1 MAACLFIHIVY
12 TIRHKPL
19 LESLLDTTYRDY
31 ITSGYTNNRGGNTRG
46 YISRVRISNGLEHIL
61 ITIKNLF
68 KQYDNLTVL
77 NDINIEVFDNEVFG
91 LLGPNGAGKTTLI
104 HILATLIK
112 PTAGTATVN
121 GYDIIKNPSEVR
133 SSIGI
138 VFQAPSSDDMLT
150 GYENLKLHSL
160 LYAVPKELRE
170 KRISEVLELVGL
182 TNRKDDQVKKYSG
195 GMRRRLEIARGLLHK
210 PTVIFLDEPTLGLDP
225 SSREVMWKYINRL
238 VKDEKITLILTTHY
252 MEEADFLCDRI
263 GIIDKGMIIALDS
276 PTQLKEQLGGEIIEM
291 ELANKHVDKE
301 DIGRVLK
308 QCNFVRK
315 VELDAKNGNVLIY
328 VDDASHNLPAIL
340 KILDKTNSAEV
351 ESVEL
356 RSPTL
361 NDVFLKFAQRH
372 VTKKQGQDEDED
384 DSEGGFMEK
393 YAQYGNK

>member
-1 MAACLFIHIVY
+1 M
-12 TIRHKPL
+12 
-19 LESLLDTTYRDY
+19 
-31 ITSGYTNNRGGNTRG
+31 
-46 YISRVRISNGLEHIL
+46 

-68 KQYDNLTVL
+68 KQYDNVTVL

-160 LYAVPKELRE
+160 LYAVPKDIRE

-182 TNRKDDQVKKYSG
+182 SNRKDDQVKKYSG

-238 VKDEKITLILTTHY
+238 VKEEKITLILTTHY

-263 GIIDKGMIIALDS
+263 GIIDKGMIIAVDS
-276 PTQLKEQLGGEIIEM
+276 PSQLKERLGGEVIEL
-291 ELANKHVDKE
+291 ELANKHINKE
-301 DIGRVLK
+301 NIDSILE
-308 QCNFVRK
+308 QCNFVHK
-315 VELDAKNGNVLIY
+315 VELDAKKGTLLIY
-328 VDDASHNLPAIL
+328 VDDSSHNLPAIL
-340 KILDKTNSAEV
+340 KILDNTNSILV
-351 ESVEL
+351 ESVKL

-372 VTKKQGQDEDED
+372 IARRQGKDEDED
-384 DSEGGFMEK
+384 DSEGGFMER

>member
-1 MAACLFIHIVY
+1 MIELNGLVKRFGDLIAV
-12 TIRHKPL
+12 
-19 LESLLDTTYRDY
+19 D
-31 ITSGYTNNRGGNTRG
+31 
-46 YISRVRISNGLEHIL
+46 RISLHIPQGE
-61 ITIKNLF
+61 F
-68 KQYDNLTVL
+68 FSV
-77 NDINIEVFDNEVFG
+77 
-91 LLGPNGAGKTTLI
+91 LGPNAAGKTTTI
-104 HILATLIK
+104 KMIAGLIK

-138 VFQAPSSDDMLT
+138 VFQAPSSDDMLS

-252 MEEADFLCDRI
+252 MEEADFLCDRV
-263 GIIDKGMIIALDS
+263 GIIDKGKIIALDS
-276 PTQLKEQLGGEIIEM
+276 PTQLKERLGGEVIEM

-301 DIGRVLK
+301 NISHLLE

-315 VELDAKNGNVLIY
+315 VELDEKNGNLLIY

-340 KILDKTNSAEV
+340 KILDNTNNTEV

-372 VTKKQGQDEDED
+372 VTKKQGQDED
-384 DSEGGFMEK
+384 DSEGGFMER